1 MPKAPKKTI
10 SKTAF
15 VRNLPPAMPA
25 IKVVEKAKEAGLV
38 LTAQYVYKV
47 RSLTKSAKARAKA
60 APAPVAKKPVV
71 AKKVAA
77 PKVARKSAAPAT
89 SHEAAFRKFVLQL
102 GVQKSKAL
110 LNDVERK
117 LRALLK

>member
-15 VRNLPPAMPA
+15 VRNLPPTLPA

-60 APAPVAKKPVV
+60 APAPAARKPLAAKKLV
-71 AKKVAA
+71 AKKVA
-77 PKVARKSAAPAT
+77 RKQAAPAS
-89 SHEAAFRKFVLQL
+89 SHETAFRKFVLQL

-117 LRALLK
+117 LRALVK

>member
-25 IKVVEKAKEAGLV
+25 QKVVDKAKEAGFV

-60 APAPVAKKPVV
+60 SSAPVAKKPVV
-71 AKKVAA
+71 AKKVVA
-77 PKVARKSAAPAT
+77 PKAARRPAAPAT
-89 SHEAAFRKFVLQL
+89 SHEAAFRRFVLQL

-117 LRALLK
+117 LRALVK

>member
-15 VRNLPPAMPA
+15 VRNLPSTMPA
-25 IKVVEKAKEAGLV
+25 LKVVEKAKEAGFV

-47 RSLTKSAKARAKA
+47 RSLTKSAKARTKSASTTG
-60 APAPVAKKPVV
+60 AKK
-71 AKKVAA
+71 ASGSRKVAA
-77 PKVARKSAAPAT
+77 SKGTKKSAAPAA

-117 LRALLK
+117 LRALVK

>member
-47 RSLTKSAKARAKA
+47 RSLTKSAKARSKA
-60 APAPVAKKPVV
+60 SPAPVAKKSAV

-77 PKVARKSAAPAT
+77 PKAVRKTAVPFS

-117 LRALLK
+117 LRALVK